1 MITVNDILQY
11 LQGFAPVETAMDFD
25 NCGLLVGDKTAHVTS
40 VLLTLDIT
48 PEVVLEAHELG
59 CELIVSHHPVI
70 FQPMKR
76 MSAQS
81 APYLL
86 AQYGIAAVCMH
97 TNLDLSEEFGVN
109 TCLADAVGV
118 QNVRRSERG
127 ECLFVGTMEQEMKS
141 EDFARRVM
149 TALGCEGLRYT
160 PGKGVV
166 RTVAVASG
174 SGGSEIF
181 AAAAEGADALVTGEI
196 KHHEINAANELGVCV
211 VDAGHFKSE
220 DIVILPL
227 LNRLKGQFSAIKFTK
242 SQAYSD
248 KMTYLS
254 RQF

>member
-25 NCGLLVGDKTAHVTS
+25 NCGLLIGDKSAPVTN

-48 PEVVLEAHELG
+48 PDAVEEAQKLG

-70 FQPMKR
+70 FRPLKR
-76 MSAQS
+76 LNAQS

-86 AQYGIAAVCMH
+86 AKHGIAAVCMH

-109 TCLADAVGV
+109 TCLAAAAGIK
-118 QNVRRSERG
+118 NLRRSQLG
-127 ECLFVGTMEQEMKS
+127 ECLFVGELENELTSDE
-141 EDFARRVM
+141 FARRVM
-149 TALGCEGLRYT
+149 TALDCNGLRYT
-160 PGKGVV
+160 PGKGSV
-166 RTVAVASG
+166 RTAAVSSG

-181 AAAAEGADALVTGEI
+181 AAAEEGADALITGEI

-220 DIVILPL
+220 DVVILPL
-227 LNRLKGQFSAIKFTK
+227 LNKLSARFPEIKFTK
-242 SQAYSD
+242 SQTYCD
-248 KMTYLS
+248 KMKYLS
-254 RQF
+254 R